1 MENELRF
8 RSIEGAIQNLQEG
21 EEVQNKRL
29 TKHGDEIDKLA
40 LSHNDLAQSVLL
52 LRSSVNTVKD
62 DTTDIKKALIDLIN
76 AESPETRRIR
86 EEERERKRRVEQ
98 LKYDLIKW
106 FAIAAV
112 VLLMSVLFPHLNF
125 K

>member
-29 TKHGDEIDKLA
+29 TKHDDEIDKLA

-98 LKYDLIKW
+98 LKYDLFKW
-106 FAIAAV
+106 FAIAAI
-112 VLLMSVLFPHLNF
+112 VLLMSALFPHLNF

>member
-29 TKHGDEIDKLA
+29 TKHDDEIDKLA

-62 DTTDIKKALIDLIN
+62 DTTDIKKALIDLVN

-98 LKYDLIKW
+98 LKYDLFKW
-106 FAIAAV
+106 FVIAAV
-112 VLLMSVLFPHLNF
+112 VLLMSALFPHLNF